1 MKIRLTALAVML
13 LPAVL
18 VSGCGQ
24 AGFDAEL
31 NKIVEPYRF
40 DLFDWELGA
49 LSGEVNEMFSGSE
62 EVSADDSAT
71 VLQYFDLRV
80 QIYALE
86 GQITAVD
93 AGMAEGDIQA
103 LESELAALEQ
113 QADALQPAVERII
126 EAQIRRTLDELGIY
140 NPTDDIVGLE
150 VGFPPVNFVIEAPP
164 RVLVVSP
171 RDEINSIREITLVAD
186 MTAEEVEA
194 IEDAVAGLDVSALV
208 IQVGGMATYPAFV
221 TTSTNLRF
229 TINAAVEEWLHQYL
243 FFKPLG
249 FLYGLDQAG
258 ISRDYD
264 IAVMNETLAGIVSD
278 EIGETLYQEYYAG
291 YEEEASVEAVADEN
305 AFDFNLFM
313 RQTRQQVDAYLEA
326 GEIEAAEEY
335 MQQQRQYLLTQGY
348 YIRKLNQ
355 AYFAFYGTYAS
366 SPTSVDPIGDD
377 MRALRA
383 QYGSLVE
390 FLDAA
395 DGLTSR
401 QQLSDMLEVD
411 SD

>member
-1 MKIRLTALAVML
+1 
-13 LPAVL
+13 
-18 VSGCGQ
+18 
-24 AGFDAEL
+24 
-31 NKIVEPYRF
+31 
-40 DLFDWELGA
+40 
-49 LSGEVNEMFSGSE
+49 
-62 EVSADDSAT
+62 
-71 VLQYFDLRV
+71 
-80 QIYALE
+80 
-86 GQITAVD
+86 
-93 AGMAEGDIQA
+93 
-103 LESELAALEQ
+103 
-113 QADALQPAVERII
+113 
-126 EAQIRRTLDELGIY
+126 
-140 NPTDDIVGLE
+140 
-150 VGFPPVNFVIEAPP
+150 
-164 RVLVVSP
+164 
-171 RDEINSIREITLVAD
+171 
-186 MTAEEVEA
+186 
-194 IEDAVAGLDVSALV
+194 
-208 IQVGGMATYPAFV
+208 VGGMATYPAFV